1 MKEQLRVINT
11 SPLII
16 IILLLL
22 LLLLSSS
29 SVKAKCHSIVYGCW
43 RVKRHWFKSEEN
55 QQWRVSS
62 WRKGRSDL
70 SINTGCSLAAFHSR
84 LLCTRAC
91 TLACFYQLEITTER
105 SVTVSTGHVSAACCH
120 FTKET
125 WQGGASW
132 GVSL

>member
-43 RVKRHWFKSEEN
+43 RVKE
-55 QQWRVSS
+55 
-62 WRKGRSDL
+62 
-70 SINTGCSLAAFHSR
+70 
-84 LLCTRAC
+84 
-91 TLACFYQLEITTER
+91 TL
-105 SVTVSTGHVSAACCH
+105 V
-120 FTKET
+120 
-125 WQGGASW
+125 
-132 GVSL
+132 